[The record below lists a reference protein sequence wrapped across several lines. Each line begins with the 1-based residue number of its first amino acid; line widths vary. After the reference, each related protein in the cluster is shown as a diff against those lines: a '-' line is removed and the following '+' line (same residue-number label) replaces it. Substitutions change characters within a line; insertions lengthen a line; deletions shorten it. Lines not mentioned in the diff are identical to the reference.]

1 MSEANSPRNIPK
13 RQIARLIG
21 SSAFPMWV
29 LSEDFQL
36 VFVNEAFE
44 AMFPELGPEPLGLKC
59 VLDAQEGSPEHTLL
73 ARWLALP
80 ANGSASWIRCIKDRL
95 PSNNEEAWLRWIVP
109 LDESKEPCYLCV
121 LKPDRG
127 DSRTLLEGDFH
138 PRIEIPALDVW
149 ERYPNLE
156 SIWYL
161 QGQSLAIQ
169 TLRQQLQLAIQGEHA
184 LQVVGA
190 PGKYQAGIAGM
201 IFKERRLKRLEI
213 EQSDQ
218 KSKVPP
224 FTIDCSL
231 MDKDLLQ
238 STFEWIDDTRR
249 KAPTPEV
256 ILHRLELL
264 PSELRETLAR
274 ICKEQKWNF
283 IVTVAPNSKELLL
296 EGGQAWEWLIASSR
310 IQSIEFMPL
319 SDRIEDIESLLWG
332 WMRRSPA
339 TSWKPSFLDTLLA
352 YSWPE
357 DIDEMDRALEHAL
370 KGALQ
375 GVLDESHLPISLRT
389 YPSHAERSVQE
400 DPIELD
406 EVLER
411 FERLLIERALASHPK
426 NNTAA
431 AKSLGISRARLLR
444 RMQQWGLGVQRTSSQ
459 DSEEVIFEEFD
470 ASEENARNTSAPSID
485 Q

>member
-29 LSEDFQL
+29 LSEDSQL

-59 VLDAQEGSPEHTLL
+59 VLDVQEASPEQTLL

-80 ANGSASWIRCIKDRL
+80 ANGTASWIRCIKDRL
-95 PSNNEEAWLRWIVP
+95 PSNNEEVWLRWIVP
-109 LDESKEPCYLCV
+109 LDESQEPCYLCV

-127 DSRTLLEGDFH
+127 DSRAILEGDFRQ
-138 PRIEIPALDVW
+138 RIELPALEVW
-149 ERYPNLE
+149 ESDPNLE

-161 QGQSLAIQ
+161 QGQSFASQ
-169 TLRQQLQLAIQGEHA
+169 TLRQQLQLAIQGSHP
-184 LQVVGA
+184 LQIVGA
-190 PGKYQAGIAGM
+190 PGKYQATMAGM
-201 IFKERRLKRLEI
+201 IFSERRLKQAQPTEK
-213 EQSDQ
+213 
-218 KSKVPP
+218 KSKVSP
-224 FTIDCSL
+224 FTIDCWL

-249 KAPTPEV
+249 KSPIAEV

-264 PSELRETLAR
+264 PVELRETLAR

-283 IVTVAPNSKELLL
+283 IVTLGHGAKELQH
-296 EGGQAWEWLIASSR
+296 EGGPAWEWLMASSR
-310 IQSIEFMPL
+310 IQCIEFVPL
-319 SDRIEDIESLLWG
+319 SDRIDDIESLLWA
-332 WMRRSPA
+332 WMRRNPA
-339 TSWKPSFLDTLLA
+339 VRWKPSFLDALLA

-357 DIDEMDRALEHAL
+357 DIDEMDRALEHAV

-375 GVLDESHLPISLRT
+375 GILEETHLPISLRT

-406 EVLER
+406 QVLER
-411 FERLLIERALASHPK
+411 FERLLI
-426 NNTAA
+426 
-431 AKSLGISRARLLR
+431 
-444 RMQQWGLGVQRTSSQ
+444 
-459 DSEEVIFEEFD
+459 
-470 ASEENARNTSAPSID
+470 
-485 Q
+485 

>member
-1 MSEANSPRNIPK
+1 MSEAQSPRNIPK

-44 AMFPELGPEPLGLKC
+44 AMFPELGAEPLGLKC
-59 VLDAQEGSPEHTLL
+59 VLDAHEPSLEHTLL

-80 ANGSASWIRCIKDRL
+80 ANGSATWIRCIKDRL
-95 PSNNEEAWLRWIVP
+95 PAKASLGSNQEQTWLRWIVP
-109 LDESKEPCYLCV
+109 LDQSQEPCYLCV

-127 DSRTLLEGDFH
+127 DSLAILEGDFH
-138 PRIEIPALDVW
+138 QRVEIPVLDHW
-149 ERYPNLE
+149 ESYPNLD

-161 QGQSLAIQ
+161 QGQSLASQ
-169 TLRQQLQLAIQGEHA
+169 TLRQQLQLAIQGEHP
-184 LQVVGA
+184 LQILGC
-190 PGKYQAGIAGM
+190 PGKYQAAVAGM
-201 IFKERRLKRLEI
+201 IFKERRLKRA
-213 EQSDQ
+213 QAQPVDQ
-218 KSKVPP
+218 KSKVAP

-249 KAPTPEV
+249 KAPIPEV

-283 IVTVAPNSKELLL
+283 IVTLGPDVKGLLDQ
-296 EGGQAWEWLIASSR
+296 GGHTWEWLIASSR
-310 IQSIEFMPL
+310 IQCIEFVPL
-319 SDRIEDIESLLWG
+319 SERIEDIESLLWS

-339 TSWKPSFLDTLLA
+339 VRWNPSFLDSLLA

-357 DIDEMDRALEHAL
+357 DIDEMDRALEHAV
-370 KGALQ
+370 KGDLQ
-375 GVLDESHLPISLRT
+375 AVLDETHLPISLRT
-389 YPSHAERSVQE
+389 YPSHAERPVLE
-400 DPIELD
+400 DPIDLD
-406 EVLER
+406 QVLER
-411 FERLLIERALASHPK
+411 VERMLIERALASHPK

-444 RMQQWGLGVQRTSSQ
+444 RMQQWGIGVQRTSSQ
-459 DSEEVIFEEFD
+459 DSDEVIFEELD
-470 ASEENARNTSAPSID
+470 ASEE
-485 Q
+485 

>member
-59 VLDAQEGSPEHTLL
+59 VLDAQEGSPEHRLL

-80 ANGSASWIRCIKDRL
+80 ANGSTSWIRCIKDRL
-95 PSNNEEAWLRWIVP
+95 PSKASNASNNEEAWLRWIVP
-109 LDESKEPCYLCV
+109 LDESQEPCYLCL

-127 DSRTLLEGDFH
+127 DSLAILEGDFH
-138 PRIEIPALDVW
+138 QRIELPALDVW
-149 ERYPNLE
+149 ESDPNLE

-161 QGQSLAIQ
+161 QGQSLASQ
-169 TLRQQLQLAIQGEHA
+169 TLRQQLQLAIQGSHP
-184 LQVVGA
+184 LQIVGA
-190 PGKYQAGIAGM
+190 PGKYQVAVAGM
-201 IFKERRLKRLEI
+201 IFNERRLK
-213 EQSDQ
+213 QAQAHPTDK
-218 KSKVPP
+218 KSKVSP

-249 KAPTPEV
+249 KSPTSEV

-274 ICKEQKWNF
+274 ICKEQKWDF
-283 IVTVAPNSKELLL
+283 IVTFAPNVKESLH
-296 EGGQAWEWLIASSR
+296 EGGSAWEWLMASSR
-310 IQSIEFMPL
+310 IQCIEFVPL
-319 SDRIEDIESLLWG
+319 SDRIDDIESLLWA

-339 TSWKPSFLDTLLA
+339 VRWNPSFLDTLLA

-357 DIDEMDRALEHAL
+357 DIDEMDRALEHAV
-370 KGALQ
+370 KEGLQ
-375 GVLDESHLPISLRT
+375 GVLEETHLPISLRT
-389 YPSHAERSVQE
+389 YPSHAERAVQE

-406 EVLER
+406 QVLER

-470 ASEENARNTSAPSID
+470 PSE